1 MGDDE
6 SSRGGSACPWQI
18 DYVVTLMIVAT
29 GGLNEY
35 FCRGKVKSLYIIMY
49 TLINTRTMKKENRK
63 VILKLV
69 ATIAAAILSTLG
81 AASCMLGTIFGQK
94 VCHFKII
101 DYICRNKS

>member
-1 MGDDE
+1 
-6 SSRGGSACPWQI
+6 
-18 DYVVTLMIVAT
+18 
-29 GGLNEY
+29 
-35 FCRGKVKSLYIIMY
+35 
-49 TLINTRTMKKENRK
+49 MKKENLK

-69 ATIAAAILSTLG
+69 VAIAAAILSTLG

>member
-6 SSRGGSACPWQI
+6 SSRGGLACSWEI
-18 DYVVTLMIVAT
+18 NYAVTLRIVAT
-29 GGLNEY
+29 GGVNEY

-49 TLINTRTMKKENRK
+49 TLNNIRTMKRENLK

-69 ATIAAAILSTLG
+69 GTIATAILSTLG